1 MKHIRKCL
9 WLLLIP
15 VAAVI
20 LYLLLP
26 RMTPAERF
34 GFSREVSYAE
44 RELRMSVVDTACSW
58 AGVRDDDGS
67 HRFLIDLY
75 NTLDPL
81 PQEYRVT
88 YDDAWCA
95 AFGTAAAME
104 AGLTDIIPPECSCSR
119 QIRLFQDL
127 ASWVEEDAY
136 VSLPGDYI
144 YYDWDLPR
152 SFECTGWPEHVGVV
166 VGTYGPFLRVM
177 EGNKQGV
184 ADYRTL
190 WLNDW
195 CIRGYG
201 TPDYASKLP

>member
-1 MKHIRKCL
+1 MKHIRKWL

-15 VAAVI
+15 VLLAA

-26 RMTPAERF
+26 RLVPVKRF
-34 GFSREVSYAE
+34 GFSREVSDAE

-58 AGVRDDDGS
+58 VGVRDDDGS
-67 HRFLIDLY
+67 HQFIIDLY

-81 PQEYRVT
+81 PQDYAVT

-95 AFGTAAAME
+95 AFGTAAAIE

-119 QIRLFQDL
+119 QIRLFRDL
-127 ASWVEEDAY
+127 DSWVEDDAY
-136 VSLPGDYI
+136 TPLPGDYI
-144 YYDWDLPR
+144 FYDWDLPR
-152 SFECTGWPEHVGVV
+152 SLDCTGSSDHVGIV

-177 EGNKQGV
+177 EGNKRGA
-184 ADYRTL
+184 ADYRVL